1 MGENG
6 VAGLG
11 VHDIADVVDS
21 PANTLRLQV
30 LEQHLSVCKC
40 EHVPTALLD
49 RGFCSITRTE
59 SELSIVCETTRI
71 PSDTTVREDGWRALM
86 VCGPLDFGL
95 IGILA
100 KIASALAE
108 AGVPLFAVSTFD
120 TDYILVKEE
129 LLQTAIAALR
139 AAECAID

>member
-1 MGENG
+1 MHENG
-6 VAGLG
+6 QAGLG
-11 VHDIADVVDS
+11 IQGAADAVDS
-21 PANTLRLQV
+21 ASNTLRLHV
-30 LEQHLSVCKC
+30 LDQRLSVCKC
-40 EHVPTALLD
+40 EHVPTDLLD
-49 RGFCSITRTE
+49 CDFCSITRTANE
-59 SELSIVCETTRI
+59 VSVVCETARV
-71 PSDTTVREDGWRALM
+71 PSNTTAREDGWRALM

-139 AAECAID
+139 DGGCAID